1 MATNLDQLYGASGD
15 VSALQ
20 TKVDNLANIAVK
32 NNIANQR
39 IPQQKISQGP
49 SHEEHIIRLNDVRYT
64 RIVNQTSALNT
75 PNTVWEWSVNGLE
88 NQKFHSFIVKVAVNN
103 VDYLFSWSGWIQ
115 DKNYK
120 NMGPT
125 FSFARDNNFN
135 ETAKVKTWV
144 ENNKFKMICSVGIGN
159 CSVYMKKEFHV

>member
-20 TKVDNLANIAVK
+20 TKVDNLSQITVK

-49 SHEEHIIRLNDVRYT
+49 SHEEHIIRMADLRLQ

-75 PNTVWEWSVNGLE
+75 PNTVWEWSVSGLE
-88 NQKFHSFIVKVAVNN
+88 DRKIHTFIIKVAISG
-103 VDYLFSWSGWIQ
+103 VDYLFSWSGWIENR
-115 DKNYK
+115 NYK

-125 FSFARDNNFN
+125 FSFAKDNNFN
-135 ETAKVKTWV
+135 ESAKIKTWI
-144 ENNKFKMICSVGIGN
+144 ENNKFKMISSVAVSN
-159 CSVYMKKEFHV
+159 VTVYYFKHWNL